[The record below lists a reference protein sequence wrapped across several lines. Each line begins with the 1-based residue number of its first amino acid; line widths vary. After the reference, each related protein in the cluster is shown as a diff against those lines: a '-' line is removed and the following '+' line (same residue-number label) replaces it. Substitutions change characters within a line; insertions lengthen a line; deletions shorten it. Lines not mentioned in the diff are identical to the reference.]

1 MRGWMVASLV
11 LALAAPASAAP
22 APGGVK
28 DEPPPIPQDVTV
40 VAPKPV
46 KVTGTYPADGASVP
60 GGTVII
66 RISFD
71 QNMSADSW
79 SYTRSDKGKFPNCLT
94 KPRLLPDRRSF
105 VLLCSLDLNT
115 AYAFDVNASPTFET
129 VGGRKAPAVPVSFRT
144 SGDINIGLHQ
154 ALDSAGLQ
162 DADDPIMNEVST
174 PGAIRS
180 PPPEPAA
187 DSPTGG

>member
-1 MRGWMVASLV
+1 MRGWMVIS
-11 LALAAPASAAP
+11 LALAAPAAAAP
-22 APGGVK
+22 AQHVVK
-28 DEPPPIPQDVTV
+28 NDPPPVADEVTV

-46 KVTGTYPADGASVP
+46 KVVGVYPADGSSIP

-71 QNMSADSW
+71 QNMAADAW
-79 SYTRSDKGKFPNCLT
+79 SYTRSDRGRFPNCLAQ
-94 KPRLLPDRRSF
+94 PRLLPDKRSF

-115 AYAFDVNASPTFET
+115 AYAFDINASPTFET
-129 VGGRKAPAVPVSFRT
+129 LSGRKAPAYPVSFKT

-154 ALDSAGLQ
+154 ALNSAGLQ

-174 PGAIRS
+174 PGAVKS
-180 PPPEPAA
+180 APAQPAA
-187 DSPTGG
+187 DAPSTG